1 MMEANASMLEKKAE
15 LRSEAAQ
22 HEALLLAKMR
32 MKFAQDEAIERQQ
45 ETMKRH
51 AKEQHMSL
59 INKQART
66 RKELYDHEQ
75 HLEKL
80 SLKEQLQREQYRKHV
95 IAEARRRLLEEH
107 AGRLAGYMPG
117 NILKNAEDAALF
129 KRLATK
135 PREFEYIL

>member
-1 MMEANASMLEKKAE
+1 MLHPPVFFRRACR
-15 LRSEAAQ
+15 LRRYS
-22 HEALLLAKMR
+22 ALNMH
-32 MKFAQDEAIERQQ
+32 I
-45 ETMKRH
+45 
-51 AKEQHMSL
+51 SGG
-59 INKQART
+59 
-66 RKELYDHEQ
+66 
-75 HLEKL
+75 
-80 SLKEQLQREQYRKHV
+80 RKHV